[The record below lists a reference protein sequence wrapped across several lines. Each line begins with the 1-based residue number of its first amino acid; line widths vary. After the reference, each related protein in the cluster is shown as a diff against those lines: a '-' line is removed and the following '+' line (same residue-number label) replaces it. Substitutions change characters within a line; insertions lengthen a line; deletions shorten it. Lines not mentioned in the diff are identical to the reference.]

1 MTIDMIADSD
11 NGLRVSL
18 DVFDGPLDLLLN
30 LVKERQLDIA
40 TVPLALV
47 ADQYLAYIQAM
58 ESLDVELAA
67 DYLVVA
73 STLVFLK
80 SKALLPPIPIEL
92 AGDPEESA
100 EAIEARLRDRLIAY
114 SKYRDAGQELK
125 GRAAEAAAYFLRPD
139 GGDATADFVQR
150 YRIDAAKLAGALAAA
165 LRAAKPEKRT
175 IVRER
180 VSLNEQ
186 MDVVSPGRA
195 PRRARLVLRPVR
207 RARPRRDHRDFPR
220 RPRARPPRAHPRR
233 AGRRVRGHRAPPRP
247 ARRPC
252 SLNSSTPA
260 SCSATSK
267 RCCSSPPKRSRSSSS
282 RS

>member
-1 MTIDMIADSD
+1 MDER
-11 NGLRVSL
+11 GLRVSL

-40 TVPLALV
+40 TVPLASV

-58 ESLDVELAA
+58 HALDVELAA

-92 AGDPEESA
+92 LAEGEESA
-100 EAIEARLRDRLIAY
+100 EAVEARLRERLIAY
-114 SKYRDAGQELK
+114 SKYRDAGRELK
-125 GRAAEAAAYFLRPD
+125 ARAAEASAYYLRAD

-150 YRIDAAKLAGALAAA
+150 YHIDVSKLSGALAAA

-180 VSLNEQ
+180 VSLVEQ
-186 MDVVSPGRA
+186 MDTVARAVRRAGRA
-195 PRRARLVLRPVR
+195 SFFALCDGLDRVAIIVTFLAILELVR
-207 RARPRRDHRDFPR
+207 RARIVVAQDEPFGDIALLPA
-220 RPRARPPRAHPRR
+220 PEENRAA
-233 AGRRVRGHRAPPRP
+233 
-247 ARRPC
+247 
-252 SLNSSTPA
+252 
-260 SCSATSK
+260 
-267 RCCSSPPKRSRSSSS
+267 
-282 RS
+282 

>member
-1 MTIDMIADSD
+1 LEAAVVDERA
-11 NGLRVSL
+11 LRVSL

-58 ESLDVELAA
+58 DAIDVELAA

-100 EAIEARLRDRLIAY
+100 EAIEARLRERLIAY
-114 SKYRDAGQELK
+114 SRFREAGQELK
-125 GRAAEAAAYFLRPD
+125 VRAAEASAYYLRAD
-139 GGDATADFVQR
+139 GGDPTADFVQR
-150 YRIDAAKLAGALAAA
+150 YRIDPAKLAGALAAA

-180 VSLNEQ
+180 VSLVEQ
-186 MDVVSPGRA
+186 MDLVARAVRREGRA
-195 PRRARLVLRPVR
+195 SFFGLCAGLDRVAIIVTFLAVLELVR
-207 RARPRRDHRDFPR
+207 RARIRVAQDEAFGDIALLPAPEED
-220 RPRARPPRAHPRR
+220 RAA
-233 AGRRVRGHRAPPRP
+233 
-247 ARRPC
+247 
-252 SLNSSTPA
+252 
-260 SCSATSK
+260 
-267 RCCSSPPKRSRSSSS
+267 
-282 RS
+282 